1 MRQSRGKMPNSN
13 MSVKPLNSI
22 SRTTCNRRD
31 LRQAEPEV
39 YLVTIYSA
47 SSE

>member
-22 SRTTCNRRD
+22 SRTTRRD